1 MARPAGFEPTTLGFG
16 GQYSD
21 PLSYGRRKRNA
32 QSRPRRI
39 SDLHAKIIPLPP
51 NKTIPVST
59 QDQHSTFIKTPQ
71 QLIVVVLLAFVIP
84 IVGIILLVQLV
95 TSQPGAD
102 PNALTPEAVAARIQ
116 PVARV
121 EFGSEGGAASAGAR
135 SGEEIVKSVC
145 ATCHQAGVANAPKIG
160 DRNAWAPHIKE
171 GLKGMVATAIKG
183 KGAMP
188 PRGGN
193 VSLTDDEVAR
203 AVVFMA
209 NQAGAK
215 FKEPAAKPQA
225 IAAKPQAGAA
235 DGKKVYDTVCTA
247 CHAAGVANAP
257 KLGDKAAWAPRL
269 KEGVDSLVQTV
280 IKGKGA
286 MPPKGGNPSL
296 SDADIRAAVDFMI
309 SQAK

>member
-1 MARPAGFEPTTLGFG
+1 MSPH
-16 GQYSD
+16 D
-21 PLSYGRRKRNA
+21 P
-32 QSRPRRI
+32 
-39 SDLHAKIIPLPP
+39 
-51 NKTIPVST
+51 
-59 QDQHSTFIKTPQ
+59 HSTFIKTPQ

-84 IVGIILLVQLV
+84 IIGIILLVQLV

-102 PNALTPEAVAARIQ
+102 PNALTPEAVAARIR

-121 EFGSEGGAASAGAR
+121 ELGSGGGGGGAAGAR

-160 DRNAWAPHIKE
+160 DRNAWAPHIKK
-171 GLKGMVATAIKG
+171 GLKEMLATAING

-193 VSLTDDEVAR
+193 PSLTDDEIAG

-225 IAAKPQAGAA
+225 AAAAAGKPGAA

-247 CHAAGVANAP
+247 CHTAGVANAP
-257 KLGDKAAWAPRL
+257 KPGDKAAWAPRL
-269 KEGVDSLVQTV
+269 KGGVDALVQSV
-280 IKGKGA
+280 LKGKGA
-286 MPPKGGNPSL
+286 MPPNGGNPAL
-296 SDADIRAAVDFMI
+296 SDAEIRAAVDFMV
-309 SQAK
+309 SQSK